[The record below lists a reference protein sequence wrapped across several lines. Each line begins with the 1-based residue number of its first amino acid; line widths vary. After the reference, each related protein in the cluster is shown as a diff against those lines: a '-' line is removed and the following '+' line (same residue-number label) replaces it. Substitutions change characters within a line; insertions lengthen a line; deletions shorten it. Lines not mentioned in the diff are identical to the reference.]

1 MEYHKIQSVFKRD
14 MSTKKAEFIMW
25 DWSLPE
31 FEYLAASPWIGTEK
45 IDGTNIRIYKDGRIG
60 GRTAN
65 AQIPTFLLPV
75 LEDVRSRLMDS
86 ELPDDTVLYGEGY
99 GAKIQS
105 GGHYIPNGNSFCLFD
120 VNIAGNYQPRESVE
134 DIAGKLGIA
143 IAPVIGTETL
153 IHWVELI
160 RSAAPLE
167 SFTHRGLDIR
177 SSILHPGA
185 RNEGVVLR
193 PSVELRNRCGHRIIT
208 KLKFKDFM

>member
-1 MEYHKIQSVFKRD
+1 MEYHKIQSIFKRD

-25 DWSLPE
+25 EWSLPE
-31 FEYLAASPWIGTEK
+31 FDYLSTSPWIGTEK

-86 ELPDDTVLYGEGY
+86 DLPDDTVLYGEGY

-105 GGHYIPNGNSFCLFD
+105 GGHYIPNGQSFCLFD

-134 DIAGKLGIA
+134 DIADKLGIA
-143 IAPVIGTETL
+143 IAPILATTSL
-153 IHWVELI
+153 SQWVYWIE
-160 RSAAPLE
+160 AGEFKE
-167 SFTHRGLDIR
+167 SQ
-177 SSILHPGA
+177 LHPGA

-193 PSVELRNRCGHRIIT
+193 PNVELRNRCGHRIIT
-208 KLKFKDFM
+208 KLKFKDFMM